1 MQIDSNLAISKPA
14 PRRRSGIAKLLLS
27 PEIGILIPLLLLCI
41 FTGIIKPRFLTWTNF
56 SVILRYATFMATIS
70 IGQAVVIMT
79 GEIDLSV
86 GANAGF
92 SGIVFGLCAVTWGLD
107 PVTSIALAIVAGAL
121 IGFINGYLVASF
133 GLVNFITTLATMF
146 ICQGLQTTLSGGQP
160 ISPLPD
166 GYVNFSIQKPLSLSW
181 VFFIML
187 GILIIMEIIIR
198 YTRAGRMIQG
208 IGGNKEAALM
218 AGINVKKIKWGV
230 YVLSGA
236 LAGVA
241 GVLASIDQCAASSEF
256 GPGLEFRTITA
267 CAVGGI
273 SLVGGSGSILGV
285 GIGILLINV
294 LNNCLQLLNVES
306 NWQLVIIGV
315 ILICAVL
322 FDILKKKVEAKSLQ

>member
-1 MQIDSNLAISKPA
+1 MQTDSKIAIKMF
-14 PRRRSGIAKLLLS
+14 PRKLGIKKLLLS
-27 PEIGILIPLLLLCI
+27 PEIGILIPLILLCV
-41 FTGIIKPRFLTWTNF
+41 FTGIVKPRFFSWENF
-56 SVILRYATFMATIS
+56 SVILRYATFMATIT
-70 IGQAVVIMT
+70 IGQAVVIMS

-92 SGIVFGLCAVTWGLD
+92 SGIIFGICSIILGLGPVPSIVIAVL
-107 PVTSIALAIVAGAL
+107 AGAF

-133 GLVNFITTLATMF
+133 GLINFITTLATMF
-146 ICQGLQTTLSGGQP
+146 ICMGLQTTLSGGQP
-160 ISPLPD
+160 ISPMPD
-166 GYVNFSIQKPLSLSW
+166 FWVNFSVQKPISLSW

-187 GILIIMEIIIR
+187 GIFIIMEIVIR
-198 YTRAGRMIQG
+198 FTKIGRMIQSV
-208 IGGNKEAALM
+208 GGNKEASLM
-218 AGINVKKIKWGV
+218 AGINVKRIKWGV

-241 GVLASIDQCAASSEF
+241 GVLATIDLQAASSEF

-273 SLVGGSGSILGV
+273 SMMGGSGSILGV

-306 NWQLVIIGV
+306 NWQLVIIGN
-315 ILICAVL
+315 ILILAVL
-322 FDILKKKVEAKSLQ
+322 FDIFKKKLESKSI

>member
-1 MQIDSNLAISKPA
+1 MQIESKTAISKP
-14 PRRRSGIAKLLLS
+14 PRKAITKILLS
-27 PEIGILIPLLLLCI
+27 PEIGILIPLLLLVI
-41 FTGIIKPRFLTWTNF
+41 VTGILKPKFLSWANF
-56 SVILRYATFMATIS
+56 SVILRYATFMATIT
-70 IGQAVVIMT
+70 IGQAVVIMS

-92 SGIVFGLCAVTWGLD
+92 SGIIFGLCAVTLGLN
-107 PVTSIALAIVAGAL
+107 PVMSITIAILAGAL

-133 GLVNFITTLATMF
+133 GLINFITTLATMF
-146 ICQGLQTTLSGGQP
+146 LCIGLQVTLSGGRP

-166 GYVNFSIQKPLSLSW
+166 AYIDFSILKPLSLSW

-187 GILIIMEIIIR
+187 GILIIMEIVIR
-198 YTRAGRMIQG
+198 FTRAGRMIQG
-208 IGGNKEAALM
+208 VGGNKEAARM
-218 AGINVKKIKWGV
+218 AGINVKKVKWGV
-230 YVLSGA
+230 YMLSGA

-241 GVLASIDQCAASSEF
+241 GVMASIDLSAASADF

-273 SLVGGSGSILGV
+273 SLMGGSGSILGV

-306 NWQLVIIGV
+306 NWQLVIIGL
-315 ILICAVL
+315 ILIGAVL
-322 FDILKKKVEAKSLQ
+322 IDVLKKKVESKSI